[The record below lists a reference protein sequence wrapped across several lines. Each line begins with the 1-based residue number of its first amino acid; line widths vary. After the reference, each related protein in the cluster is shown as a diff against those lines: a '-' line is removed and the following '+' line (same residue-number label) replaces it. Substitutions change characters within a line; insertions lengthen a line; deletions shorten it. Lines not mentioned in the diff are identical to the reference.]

1 MQVNVYTVSQINGY
15 IKRVFENDVFLSD
28 LYIEGEISNFKPHSS
43 GHLYFSLKDKTGSV
57 DCVMFR
63 SDAFGLSFVPE
74 NGMGVLVRGRVS
86 LYEKTGRY
94 QLYVSYMQPQ
104 GMGMLHIA
112 FEQLKAKLQAEGL
125 FDMAFKKPIPEFP
138 ETVAVITSPTGAAVR
153 DIIKVARHRNPSV
166 RLVIV
171 PVLVQGENAAADI
184 ARGIEKVNRW
194 GGADTIIV
202 GRGGGSA
209 EDLWAFNEEIV
220 ARAIFASDI
229 PVISAVGHEVDFTIA
244 DFVADMRAAT
254 PSNAAEIA
262 VPASQPLDK
271 RNKTAYERINNA
283 MAVRL
288 SNVGMR
294 LSHAMSRP
302 GMRRPLD
309 RIYNLQLYL
318 ENMLESIE
326 KKTVGDMEI
335 KSARFE
341 KSFFAVESLSPLNVV
356 KRGYMLAFDKKDK
369 LITNIDDVKVDDV
382 IALEAKG
389 GRISAEVKAIEHGGK
404 YGS

>member
-288 SNVGMR
+288 SNAEMR

-318 ENMLESIE
+318 ENMLENIE
-326 KKTVGDMEI
+326 KKTVGDMEL

-341 KSFFAVESLSPLNVV
+341 KSLFAVESLSPLNVV
-356 KRGYMLAFDKKDK
+356 KRGYMLAFDKEDK
-369 LITNIDDVKVDDV
+369 LITTIDDVKVDDV

>member
-28 LYIEGEISNFKPHSS
+28 LYIEGEISNFKPHTS

-63 SDAFGLSFVPE
+63 SDAAGLGFMPE

-104 GMGMLHIA
+104 GMGALHIA

-125 FDMAFKKPIPEFP
+125 FDAAYKKPIPEFP

-166 RLVIV
+166 KLVII

-184 ARGIEKVNRW
+184 ACGIERANRW

-220 ARAIFASDI
+220 ARAIFASEI

-244 DFVADMRAAT
+244 DFAADMRAAT

-288 SNVGMR
+288 ANAEMRLKHALSRRGMR
-294 LSHAMSRP
+294 E
-302 GMRRPLD
+302 PLE

-318 ENMLESIE
+318 ENMFEGIE
-326 KKTVGDMEI
+326 KKTVGDMEL
-335 KSARFE
+335 KAARFE
-341 KSFFAVESLSPLNVV
+341 KSLFAIESLSPMNVV
-356 KRGYMLAFDKKDK
+356 KRGYMLAFDKDDK
-369 LITNIDDVKVDDV
+369 LITDIDSVNINDN

-389 GRISAEVKAIEHGGK
+389 GRITAEVKAIERGGK

>member
-283 MAVRL
+283 MAGRL
-288 SNVGMR
+288 SNAEMR

-318 ENMLESIE
+318 ENMLENIE
-326 KKTVGDMEI
+326 KKTVGDMEL

-356 KRGYMLAFDKKDK
+356 KRGYMLAFDKEDK

-389 GRISAEVKAIEHGGK
+389 GRISAEVKAIERGGK

>member
-1 MQVNVYTVSQINGY
+1 
-15 IKRVFENDVFLSD
+15 
-28 LYIEGEISNFKPHSS
+28 
-43 GHLYFSLKDKTGSV
+43 
-57 DCVMFR
+57 
-63 SDAFGLSFVPE
+63 
-74 NGMGVLVRGRVS
+74 
-86 LYEKTGRY
+86 
-94 QLYVSYMQPQ
+94 
-104 GMGMLHIA
+104 
-112 FEQLKAKLQAEGL
+112 
-125 FDMAFKKPIPEFP
+125 
-138 ETVAVITSPTGAAVR
+138 
-153 DIIKVARHRNPSV
+153 
-166 RLVIV
+166 
-171 PVLVQGENAAADI
+171 
-184 ARGIEKVNRW
+184 
-194 GGADTIIV
+194 
-202 GRGGGSA
+202 
-209 EDLWAFNEEIV
+209 
-220 ARAIFASDI
+220 
-229 PVISAVGHEVDFTIA
+229 
-244 DFVADMRAAT
+244 
-254 PSNAAEIA
+254 
-262 VPASQPLDK
+262 
-271 RNKTAYERINNA
+271 

>member
-63 SDAFGLSFVPE
+63 NDAFGLSFVPE

-318 ENMLESIE
+318 ENMLENIE

-341 KSFFAVESLSPLNVV
+341 KSLFAVESLSPLNVV

-369 LITNIDDVKVDDV
+369 LITTIDDVKVDDV

>member
-288 SNVGMR
+288 SNVEMR

-318 ENMLESIE
+318 ENMLENIE
-326 KKTVGDMEI
+326 KKTVGDMEL

-341 KSFFAVESLSPLNVV
+341 KSLFAVESLSPLNVV
-356 KRGYMLAFDKKDK
+356 KRGYMLAFDKEDK
-369 LITNIDDVKVDDV
+369 LITTIDDVKVDDV

>member
-229 PVISAVGHEVDFTIA
+229 PIISAVGHEVDFTIA

-318 ENMLESIE
+318 ENMLENIE
-326 KKTVGDMEI
+326 KKTVGDMEL

-341 KSFFAVESLSPLNVV
+341 KSLFAVESLSPLNVV

>member
-94 QLYVSYMQPQ
+94 QLYVNYMQPQ

-184 ARGIEKVNRW
+184 ACGIEKVNRW